1 MSEGW
6 MMDHEIKIVLLDKM
20 IFFFGCVCV
29 SGVFDLMPKMGIATE
44 PFIVHPFLSW

>member
-20 IFFFGCVCV
+20 IFFFWVCVCEWR
-29 SGVFDLMPKMGIATE
+29 F
-44 PFIVHPFLSW
+44 